1 MEIDFNELRA
11 NYYALSEQEKH
22 LIRSA
27 MNGPL
32 REVTFKLLGEEFNVA
47 LGSFMKPSKG
57 RRSAGL
63 ASRV

>member
-1 MEIDFNELRA
+1 MEIDFNELRS
-11 NYYALSEQEKH
+11 NFNALSDQEKD

-32 REVTFKLLGEEFNVA
+32 REVMFKLLGEQFNDA
-47 LGSFMKPSKG
+47 LGSFMQPSKG
-57 RRSAGL
+57 RRSSGL

>member
-1 MEIDFNELRA
+1 MEIDFNQLRA
-11 NYYALSEQEKH
+11 NYNALSEQEKD

-32 REVTFKLLGEEFNVA
+32 REVMFKLLGEQFNDA
-47 LGSFMKPSKG
+47 LGSFMQSSKG

>member
-1 MEIDFNELRA
+1 MEIDFNELRK
-11 NYYALSEQEKH
+11 NYDALSDQEKD

-32 REVTFKLLGEEFNVA
+32 REVMFKVFGEEFNDA
-47 LGSFMKPSKG
+47 LGSFMQPSKS

>member
-11 NYYALSEQEKH
+11 NYDALSEQEKD

-32 REVTFKLLGEEFNVA
+32 REVMFKLLGEQFNDA
-47 LGSFMKPSKG
+47 LGSFMQPSKG

>member
-1 MEIDFNELRA
+1 MEIDFNQLRA
-11 NYYALSEQEKH
+11 NYDALSEQEKD

-32 REVTFKLLGEEFNVA
+32 REVMFKLLGEQFNDA
-47 LGSFMKPSKG
+47 LGSFMQPSKG

>member
-11 NYYALSEQEKH
+11 NYNALSEQEKD

-32 REVTFKLLGEEFNVA
+32 REVMFKLLGEQFNDA
-47 LGSFMKPSKG
+47 LGSFMQPSKG

>member
-1 MEIDFNELRA
+1 MEIDFNELSN
-11 NYYALSEQEKH
+11 NYAALSDQEKD

-32 REVTFKLLGEEFNVA
+32 REVLFKLLGEEFNEA
-47 LGSFMKPSKG
+47 LGSFMQPSKG
-57 RRSAGL
+57 RRSTGL

>member
-1 MEIDFNELRA
+1 MEIDFNQLRA
-11 NYYALSEQEKH
+11 NYNALSEQEKD

-32 REVTFKLLGEEFNVA
+32 REVMFKLLGEQFNDA
-47 LGSFMKPSKG
+47 LGSFMQPSKG

>member
-1 MEIDFNELRA
+1 MEIDFNELRS
-11 NYYALSEQEKH
+11 NFNALSDQEKD

-32 REVTFKLLGEEFNVA
+32 REVLFKLLGEQFNDA
-47 LGSFMKPSKG
+47 LGTFMQPSKS
-57 RRSAGL
+57 RRSTGL

>member
-1 MEIDFNELRA
+1 MEIDFNELRR
-11 NYYALSEQEKH
+11 NYDALSDKEKD

-32 REVTFKLLGEEFNVA
+32 RVVMFKVFGEEFNDA
-47 LGSFMKPSKG
+47 LGSFMQPSKS

>member
-1 MEIDFNELRA
+1 MEIDFNQLRA
-11 NYYALSEQEKH
+11 NYDALSEQEKD

-32 REVTFKLLGEEFNVA
+32 REVMFKVFGEEFNDA
-47 LGSFMKPSKG
+47 LGSFMQPSKG